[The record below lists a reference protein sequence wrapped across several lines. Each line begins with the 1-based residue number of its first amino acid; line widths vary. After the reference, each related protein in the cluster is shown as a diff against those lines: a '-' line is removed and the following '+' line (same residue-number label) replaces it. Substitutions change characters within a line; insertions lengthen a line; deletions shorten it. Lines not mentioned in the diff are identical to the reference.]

1 MSHPASRRLSATD
14 ALHFQRVRAGK
25 IVDVT
30 HFLFITIVAAVVII
44 TVLSTHLWSRL
55 AVVNLSYEI
64 STLNRQR
71 TTFKEENKRLRLA
84 VLALKSPKRI
94 ERIARDD
101 LGLVYPSGK
110 QILYVR

>member
-1 MSHPASRRLSATD
+1 MSHPASRRFSATD

-30 HFLFITIVAAVVII
+30 HFLVITIIAAVMII
-44 TVLSTHLWSRL
+44 AVLSTHLWSRL

-64 STLNRQR
+64 SALNRQR
-71 TTFKEENKRLRLA
+71 TVLKEDSKRLRLNL
-84 VLALKSPKRI
+84 LALKSPKRI

-101 LGLVYPSGK
+101 LGLAYPSGK